1 MKRILKSVLR
11 FLVTAILTTVLLVG
25 FQVVTDGMWFFGL
38 PELDQVES
46 VSIAY
51 PQVTEEVKTV
61 TGEEDKELA
70 LKLTGFLKY
79 NLFQKAEDGQQPL
92 ITITYHL
99 RDGTD
104 QSIAANGTTVWWQN
118 KAYALKDPDIFVNL
132 TEGIFFLAEVQ
143 AR

>member
-1 MKRILKSVLR
+1 MKGILKSVLH
-11 FLVTAILTTVLLVG
+11 FLVTAMVTTALLIG
-25 FQVVTDGMWFFGL
+25 FQVVTNNMWLFGL

-51 PQVTEEVKTV
+51 PQVTDQVKTV
-61 TGEEDKELA
+61 TDGENKELA

-79 NLFQKAEDGQQPL
+79 NLFQQAEGSQQPL

-99 RDGTD
+99 QDGTD
-104 QSIAANGTTVWWQN
+104 RSIAANGTTVWW
-118 KAYALKDPDIFVNL
+118 KDKTYALKDPDIFVNL

-143 AR
+143 AC